1 MATPVSATPQSDV
14 PDELRAEVARLRLLH
29 AMSLELGGTLD
40 FDELLPRVFDRV
52 LQALGAEG
60 GSLWIA
66 DGDVLRCRLAAGG
79 SAKRLVGAEVPVGT
93 GFVGDVARRQR
104 TTIVTRVIED
114 PRYEPAL
121 EEAEELTSTVMA
133 TAMVTQGKTVGAIQV
148 TNKVTGSGAFDAS
161 DRELLEGLAATA
173 AVALRNAQLH
183 TTERR
188 ARDLEL
194 LLEISREI
202 TSTLDL
208 NRVLRSVVN
217 LAARALTFDRG
228 AVALV
233 DQGRWTVRAVAGQ
246 ETINPKDP
254 ALADLAVRAAWAAG
268 HGQAF
273 YLGDRDDP
281 ASDAERQFVSIFGED
296 LQRTGVGSGLYLPLR
311 DDEGVLGLL
320 LFEAERPEFAPD
332 SARELA
338 MILANQTSV
347 AVRNAQLYDR
357 VPFVDAFGA
366 IAGQKRAWLALPKQ
380 RRVAY
385 VAAAV
390 VVIALATLIRWPLRV
405 SGDDPHFRALGRA
418 DVHTIVPGVI
428 AQVLVDEGTPVA
440 QGAPLVLLRDA
451 ELRAERAAA
460 AADVE
465 AAVRSASLA
474 ASRGAA
480 GDERLQ
486 QIRAEALRDELALL
500 DEQLAATVIRAPSA
514 GIILTPRPRERLG
527 AHLDAGDPV
536 LVVGR
541 ADTLLLEFGIA
552 QKDVARIRPGDEVRL
567 RVDALPQR
575 TFAGAVNSI
584 GVLPVAGD
592 TGIAVRFPVRALV
605 PNPDGLLRPG
615 MAAHAR
621 VLTAPASLAG
631 RVLRD
636 PARAVRLLWWRLW
649 S

>member
-1 MATPVSATPQSDV
+1 MATPVSATPQRDI

-29 AMSLELGGTLD
+29 AMALELGGTLD

-79 SAKRLVGAEVPVGT
+79 AAKRLIGAEVPVGT
-93 GFVGDVARRQR
+93 GFIGDVAQRPR
-104 TTIVTRVIED
+104 TTIVTRAIDD
-114 PRYEPAL
+114 PRYEPSL

-148 TNKVTGSGAFDAS
+148 TNKVTGTGAFDAS

-217 LAARALTFDRG
+217 LAARALSFDRG

-233 DQGRWTVRAVAGQ
+233 EQGRWTVRAMAGQ
-246 ETINPKDP
+246 ETVNPKDP
-254 ALADLAVRAAWAAG
+254 AVADLAVRAAWAAG

-273 YLGDRDDP
+273 YLGDRGDP
-281 ASDAERQFVSIFGED
+281 GSDAERQFVAIFGED
-296 LQRTGVGSGLYLPLR
+296 LERAGVGSGLYLPLR

-320 LFEAERPEFAPD
+320 LFEAERAEFAPE

-380 RRVAY
+380 RRLAY
-385 VAAAV
+385 VAIAV
-390 VVIALATLIRWPLRV
+390 VVVALATLVRWPLRV
-405 SGDDPHFRALGRA
+405 SGADPVFHPLGRA
-418 DVHTIVPGVI
+418 DVHTIVPGVV
-428 AQVLVDEGTPVA
+428 AQVLVDEGTAVP
-440 QGAPLVLLRDA
+440 QGAPLVRLRDA

-465 AAVRSASLA
+465 AAERAASLA

-486 QIRAEALRDELALL
+486 RVRADALRGELALL
-500 DEQLAATVIRAPSA
+500 DEQLAATVIRAPRA
-514 GIILTPRPRERLG
+514 GIVLTPRPQERLG
-527 AHLDAGDPV
+527 VYLDAGDRV
-536 LVVGR
+536 LTIGR
-541 ADTLLLEFGIA
+541 ADTLELEFGVA
-552 QKDVARIRPGDEVRL
+552 QRDVSRVRPGDAVHL

-575 TFAGAVNSI
+575 TFVGRVTSV
-584 GVLPVAGD
+584 GVLPVAD
-592 TGIAVRFPVRALV
+592 TGSTVRFPVRALV

-631 RVLRD
+631 RLLRD
-636 PARAVRLLWWRLW
+636 PARAVRLLWWRFW